1 MNRLFSGILLMSL
14 LLAGCVG
21 LSAPQGGSPDVYVLD
36 ALPAVQTPA
45 TRRDLVLAVNMPQA
59 RPGFET
65 ARMAY
70 FRQAHELNYYTGSR
84 WTDTPARM
92 LQPLLLQTLEQ
103 GGAFRAVVRA
113 GSSIPADVRLDVELV
128 RLQQDF
134 TASPSRTQIT
144 LQAQLLD
151 LRGRRVLAAKQFDA
165 VEEAAS
171 EDAYGGVGA
180 ANRAVQRLLGEVAEF
195 CAEASGRQ

>member
-1 MNRLFSGILLMSL
+1 MNGRFSGILLMSM

-21 LSAPQGGSPDVYVLD
+21 LSAPQGGTPDVYVLD
-36 ALPAVQTPA
+36 AIPVVKPAAVK
-45 TRRDLVLAVNMPQA
+45 RDLVVAVNLPQA

-65 ARMAY
+65 ARIAY
-70 FRQAHELNYYTGSR
+70 FRQPHELNYFTASR

-92 LQPLLLQTLEQ
+92 LQPLLLQALEQ

-113 GSSIPADVRLDVELV
+113 GSAVPADVRLDVELI

-134 TASPSRTQIT
+134 TASPSRVQVT

-151 LRGRRVLAAKQFDA
+151 LRGKRVLSVRQFDA
-165 VEEAAS
+165 VEAAAS
-171 EDAYGGVGA
+171 EDAYGGVAA
-180 ANRAVQRLLGEVAEF
+180 ANRAVRRVLAEVAEF
-195 CAEASGRQ
+195 CAASPGGH

>member
-21 LSAPQGGSPDVYVLD
+21 LPAPQGGSPDVYVLD

-70 FRQAHELNYYTGSR
+70 FHQAHELNYYTGSR

-134 TASPSRTQIT
+134 TASPSRVQVT